1 MRCGK
6 MCAGSAGRA
15 MRGRNYPYPV
25 IRKSFIDNHL
35 RIINRQSSFI
45 NHKGFTLIELLVVIS
60 IIALLLAILIPAL
73 QVGRSHARTAK
84 CQGTLHQWGLYY
96 ATYTTENDYKL
107 PMFDKHVQLLPDVL
121 PRSFYKVHG
130 PPPDFAAHGFD
141 EWYGIL
147 RTCRALL
154 VCPEATTLPKE
165 SSYFGFE
172 LIGRT
177 HSLWSSPE
185 GLGITG
191 VPDEG
196 RRRSS
201 YGANRWTPSGRQGYP
216 DAVSSPTIWIS
227 CLAKGAAAVPIYFDC
242 MLPFTWPE
250 ATDVPLPY
258 EDTPSKDPR
267 VRMWLCAM
275 DRHRGESTFS
285 SWIGRCVRWASRSP
299 GRSSGARDT
308 TSRGGGR
315 KPAACSRRTGPN
327 GCASSRTIEYS
338 RSSPRGSFGLL
349 RQGRKGVRP

>member
-1 MRCGK
+1 
-6 MCAGSAGRA
+6 
-15 MRGRNYPYPV
+15 
-25 IRKSFIDNHL
+25 
-35 RIINRQSSFI
+35 
-45 NHKGFTLIELLVVIS
+45 VIS

-73 QVGRSHARTAK
+73 QAGRSHARTAK

-201 YGANRWTPSGRQGYP
+201 YGANRWTPSGREGYP
-216 DAVSSPTIWIS
+216 DVVSSPTIWIS
-227 CLAKGAAAVPIYFDC
+227 CLAKGAATVPIYFDC
-242 MLPFTWPE
+242 VLPFTWPGAE
-250 ATDVPLPY
+250 DVPLPY
-258 EDTPSKDPR
+258 EDTPSKGALAKAG
-267 VRMWLCAM
+267 MWLCAM
-275 DRHRGESTFS
+275 DRHRGGINSLFMDWS
-285 SWIGRCVRWASRSP
+285 VRNVGVKEPWTLKWSP
-299 GRSSGARDT
+299 GY
-308 TSRGGGR
+308 
-315 KPAACSRRTGPN
+315 N
-327 GCASSRTIEYS
+327 V
-338 RSSPRGSFGLL
+338 
-349 RQGRKGVRP
+349 QGRWTKAGGVQPEDWPQWMRKFKDY